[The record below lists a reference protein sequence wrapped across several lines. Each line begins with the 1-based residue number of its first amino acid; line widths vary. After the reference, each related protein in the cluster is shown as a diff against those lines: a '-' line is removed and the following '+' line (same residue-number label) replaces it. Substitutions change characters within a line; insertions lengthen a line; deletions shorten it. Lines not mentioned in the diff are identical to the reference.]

1 MKNAVP
7 QAASLLLEKLLLLV
21 HVRALPAGAEGGE
34 PPPAASGYYD
44 TSCFRR
50 GDLLE
55 VPRTLFVHFGIYLGE
70 NRVAHLMPDILPAF
84 TDDRRQIQRVVTN
97 KRLILGVITKT
108 ASIRVDTVE
117 DFAYGGSILV
127 NHMDRLFKDQVLGS
141 EEAARRA
148 EKLVGAT
155 AYSLLWNNCEH
166 FVTYCRYG
174 AAVSFQ
180 TDKVRPRGGAAGR
193 PQRESPAPEG
203 RSAAESRRAAA
214 VLPHVAPA
222 PGCGTGGWLG
232 AQLPLAA
239 LAKAPAVTERQAAFS
254 HAAHERCGT
263 GSPSV
268 PEKAAIPA
276 VISTLSS
283 LTLTF
288 FLCFPFFSFL
298 AVL

>member
-1 MKNAVP
+1 IMKNPVP

-21 HVRALPAGAEGGE
+21 HVRPLPEGSGSGGE
-34 PPPAASGYYD
+34 PPPAPGYYD
-44 TSCFRR
+44 TSCFKR

-55 VPRTLFVHFGIYLGE
+55 VPRTLFIHFGIYLGE

-84 TDDRRQIQRVVTN
+84 TGDRRQIEQVVTN

-127 NHMDRLFKDQVLGS
+127 NHMDRLFQDQVLGS

-174 AAVSFQ
+174 APVSFQ
-180 TDKVRPRGGAAGR
+180 TDKFCETVKMIIRD
-193 PQRESPAPEG
+193 QRSVLASALVGLASIVCLGLAP
-203 RSAAESRRAAA
+203 STT
-214 VLPHVAPA
+214 LP
-222 PGCGTGGWLG
+222 TIL
-232 AQLPLAA
+232 
-239 LAKAPAVTERQAAFS
+239 
-254 HAAHERCGT
+254 
-263 GSPSV
+263 
-268 PEKAAIPA
+268 IP
-276 VISTLSS
+276 
-283 LTLTF
+283 F
-288 FLCFPFFSFL
+288 FLWM
-298 AVL
+298 AG